1 MTCHPHASIVSG
13 RVWFHCAHK
22 GAHEFS
28 VDLRCDCI
36 HIDALLCEKFARVL
50 DFVDTS
56 RLNSDLIESR
66 SGELDTIVVFIERA
80 GNAADPEE
88 GIFPQVI
95 GNLARV

>member
-1 MTCHPHASIVSG
+1 MPPSMLIAISG

-28 VDLRCDCI
+28 VDLRRDGI
-36 HIDALLCEKFARVL
+36 YIDAFLCQKFARVL
-50 DFVDTS
+50 DFVHTCWFDA
-56 RLNSDLIESR
+56 DLIEAR
-66 SGELDTIVVFIERA
+66 SGELGAVVVFIERS

-95 GNLARV
+95 GNLRRV